1 MPVPTLLGWTAPGRD
16 LIDGAFVFC
25 TDCYA
30 VHRVNRSDRAP
41 VYLSDGTPTLVDDC
55 ERFLAVHR
63 DHRLQVLSRS
73 SDAEMISHPRWDP
86 MCRVMWDV
94 SDGETDFVVTFG
106 RTDIEAPREYVVT
119 PGRMVLERESVEVD
133 EDALRRTIDEA
144 LYPHAAPVHKI
155 DALIQ
160 TCRRLV
166 LGTPSDELELLDESR
181 DEPNVQL
188 AGLPRSVAEPL
199 REKVR
204 ELFSEEESEGIFA
217 VLDHD
222 LRYDIPVVRLIRR
235 YRIEPLD

>member
-1 MPVPTLLGWTAPGRD
+1 MPVPTLLGWTAAGRD
-16 LIDGAFVFC
+16 LIDGTFVFC

-30 VHRVNRSDRAP
+30 VHRVSRSDRAP

-55 ERFLAVHR
+55 ERFLAIHR
-63 DHRLQVLSRS
+63 DHRLQVLRRS

-106 RTDIEAPREYVVT
+106 RADIEGPREYVVT

-133 EDALRRTIDEA
+133 EEALRRTIDEA
-144 LYPHAAPVHKI
+144 LYPHAAPIHKI

-160 TCRRLV
+160 ACRRL
-166 LGTPSDELELLDESR
+166 LLATPSDELEPLDESR

-188 AGLPRSVAEPL
+188 AGLPQPVAESL

-204 ELFSEEESEGIFA
+204 ELFSDEEAEGIFA
-217 VLDHD
+217 ILDHD
-222 LRYDIPVVRLIRR
+222 LRYDIPVVRLIRS